1 MKQKLGF
8 VDLFIDEWHANNYP
22 AWIKG
27 APRAAEFELAYA
39 WQAEQR
45 PGLRTL
51 DKWCADF
58 GVTPCGSI
66 EEVVEK
72 SDAIFV
78 LAPANPE
85 VHEKLA
91 ELPLKSGKR
100 VYIDKPFAPDKA
112 AAERMF
118 ALADKYH
125 TAMFSSSALRFGSE
139 LAAAK
144 KDFPPER
151 IEMMNTRGGGR
162 SFEEYSIH
170 QAEMIVSCM
179 GTGIA
184 DVMQCGTGRTNHA
197 VIRYKDG
204 RRAAMTLNPDT
215 PFAAALYASDGIS
228 TIGEMGDFF
237 PNLLAAILD
246 FFATGKTPVDR
257 AETIEIAALVRAA
270 IDAQKT
276 PDRWVAL
283 A

>member
-1 MKQKLGF
+1 MKKKLGF

-27 APRAAEFELAYA
+27 APRADEFELAYA

-78 LAPANPE
+78 LAPSDPE

-118 ALADKYH
+118 ELADKHH

-139 LAAAK
+139 LAAARK
-144 KDFPPER
+144 KFAPAD
-151 IEMMNTRGGGR
+151 IEVMNTRGGGR

-179 GTGIA
+179 GTGIGS
-184 DVMQCGTGRTNHA
+184 VMQCGKGRTNHA
-197 VIRYKDG
+197 VISYQVV
-204 RRAAMTLNPDT
+204 RRAAMTLTPNT
-215 PFAAALYASDGIS
+215 PFAVALYAADRIE

-246 FFATGKTPVDR
+246 FFATGKSPVDR

-270 IDAQKT
+270 IDAQAT
-276 PDRWVAL
+276 PDRWVDL
-283 A
+283 